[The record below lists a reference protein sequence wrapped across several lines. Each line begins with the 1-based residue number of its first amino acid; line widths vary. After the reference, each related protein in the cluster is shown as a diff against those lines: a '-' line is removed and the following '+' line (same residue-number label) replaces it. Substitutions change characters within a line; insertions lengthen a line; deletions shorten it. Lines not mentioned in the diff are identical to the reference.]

1 MKEKYALQKRVI
13 YKSTL
18 MKWLNEKKLKKKAHF
33 EIFAALVHKENKKK
47 CEKKSTNLLTNI
59 FLSCL

>member
-18 MKWLNEKKLKKKAHF
+18 MKWLNEKKLRKKAHF
-33 EIFAALVHKENKKK
+33 EIFAALVHKENKKNA
-47 CEKKSTNLLTNI
+47 KKNY
-59 FLSCL
+59 